1 MTINIPALEEE
12 LNKQNL
18 PIKIISIHFYSSS
31 LFPLYKCTAISNG
44 QQIQLAMKLI
54 DNKIMAESEAK
65 SLQHLRSLNVRCPEP
80 FALIQQ
86 ENYHGLLM
94 SFVQHKAVN
103 HTKIKLDLKQSLA
116 NLYSEPS
123 SQFGYTNTNFV
134 GTIEQSNQLYNSF
147 FEFWWHSRIERMLLL
162 CQKQGYLK
170 DISIAK
176 LKSTIDASVKN
187 LSLHQE
193 TPHLVH
199 GDLWNGNIL
208 FSGDYAFL
216 IDPSIAYSLPE
227 QDFAMLELFGSP
239 LDLTDYQSLR
249 PGISID
255 LLKQRIQFFQLYPLL
270 VHVSLFGGSYIQSS
284 RQLIKQ
290 LS

>member
-1 MTINIPALEEE
+1 MTFNIPALEKE

-18 PIKIISIHFYSSS
+18 PIKILSINFYSSS
-31 LFPLYKCTAISNG
+31 LFQLFKCNAILN
-44 QQIQLAMKLI
+44 QQPIELAIKLI
-54 DNKIMAESEAK
+54 DNQSMAESEAN
-65 SLQHLRSLNVRCPEP
+65 SLRHLRSLNVRCPEP
-80 FALIQQ
+80 LAVIQQ
-86 ENYHGLLM
+86 ENYHCLIM

-103 HTKIKLDLKQSLA
+103 HTKSKSDLKQSLA
-116 NLYSEPS
+116 NLYSES
-123 SQFGYTNTNFV
+123 SPQFGYSHSNFV
-134 GTIEQSNQLYNSF
+134 GTIQQNNQLYKSF
-147 FEFWWHSRIERMLLL
+147 FEFWWHSRIERMLSI

-187 LSLHQE
+187 LSLNQE
-193 TPHLVH
+193 TAHLVH

-208 FSGDYAFL
+208 FSGDYAYL

-249 PGISID
+249 PGITLE

-290 LS
+290 LN